1 MIAHGISTGALFV
14 IAGILQERTHTRDM
28 RRFEGLWSVMPRL
41 AAMGLFF
48 AIAVLGLPGM
58 GNFVGEFLILMGL
71 YRASSVLASVAAV
84 AFVASV
90 VYALALVQKT
100 FHGENTHGWQLHD
113 LSGREMATLYS
124 MAAITL
130 WLGLYPQ
137 PVLDAASG
145 IAIVRPHCCRSS
157 RGECGMNLVP
167 SALHSDLMVL
177 SPLILLA
184 GSAVVVM
191 LAAAFY
197 RHPRPVMML
206 TLAGLVLS
214 FASLFLS
221 QGVGS
226 RQVTALLVL
235 DHYALFFIGL
245 IVAATFVVAVLCYRY
260 FGGDESRHEA
270 LYILLLLAAL
280 GGAVLVASSH
290 FASFLLGLELLSIS
304 LFALIAYPKNA
315 ERPLEAG
322 IKYLVLAGFSSA
334 FLLFGM
340 ALIYAQL
347 GTMQFA
353 QIGARLAAPDQQ
365 LDAYGLAGLAL
376 IVAGVGFKLAL
387 VPFHMWTPDVYEGAP
402 APIAAFIATVSKGAM
417 LAMLLRYFIAAGA
430 HQSESIALAL
440 SLIAIV
446 TILAGNLLA
455 LRQDNIKRILA
466 YSSIAQLGYLLV
478 GFLAFGA
485 MAVEAVAYYL
495 AAYFVT
501 MLGAFGV
508 VTVLSRWYSGT
519 GQRYACRLCRS
530 VLAQAMAGGRVYGHA
545 AFTRRHP
552 ADDGFHW
559 QVLRARGRG
568 RRVFVATCHCPGGRE
583 RDRAVLLSANYRRDV
598 RA

>member
-1 MIAHGISTGALFV
+1 
-14 IAGILQERTHTRDM
+14 
-28 RRFEGLWSVMPRL
+28 
-41 AAMGLFF
+41 
-48 AIAVLGLPGM
+48 
-58 GNFVGEFLILMGL
+58 
-71 YRASSVLASVAAV
+71 
-84 AFVASV
+84 
-90 VYALALVQKT
+90 
-100 FHGENTHGWQLHD
+100 
-113 LSGREMATLYS
+113 
-124 MAAITL
+124 
-130 WLGLYPQ
+130 
-137 PVLDAASG
+137 
-145 IAIVRPHCCRSS
+145 
-157 RGECGMNLVP
+157 MNLVP
-167 SALHSDLMVL
+167 SALHSNLMVL

-280 GGAVLVASSH
+280 GGGVLVASSH

-430 HQSESIALAL
+430 HQSQSIALAL
-440 SLIAIV
+440 NLIAIV

-455 LRQDNIKRILA
+455 LGQDNIKRILA

-508 VTVLSRWYSGT
+508 VTILSMDTPERDSDT
-519 GQRYACRLCRS
+519 LADYAGLFWRRPWLAGVFTAMLLS
-530 VLAQAMAGGRVYGHA
+530 LAGIPLTMGFIGKFYVLAAAVGASLWLLVIVVVVGSAIGLFYYLRIIAAMYAHEPKATLGQEAMLGGSASLAESVTLA
-545 AFTRRHP
+545 ALTLLLIGLGIYP
-552 ADDGFHW
+552 ALLI
-559 QVLRARGRG
+559 QVLETTVVHLAG
-568 RRVFVATCHCPGGRE
+568 VPK
-583 RDRAVLLSANYRRDV
+583 LLALAGSL
-598 RA
+598 

>member
-1 MIAHGISTGALFV
+1 M
-14 IAGILQERTHTRDM
+14 
-28 RRFEGLWSVMPRL
+28 
-41 AAMGLFF
+41 
-48 AIAVLGLPGM
+48 
-58 GNFVGEFLILMGL
+58 
-71 YRASSVLASVAAV
+71 
-84 AFVASV
+84 
-90 VYALALVQKT
+90 
-100 FHGENTHGWQLHD
+100 NT
-113 LSGREMATLYS
+113 
-124 MAAITL
+124 
-130 WLGLYPQ
+130 P
-137 PVLDAASG
+137 PF
-145 IAIVRPHCCRSS
+145 
-157 RGECGMNLVP
+157 
-167 SALHSDLMVL
+167 ALHSNLMVL

-221 QGVGS
+221 QGAGS
-226 RQVTALLVL
+226 PQVTALLVL

-245 IVAATFVVAVLCYRY
+245 IVAATFVVVVLCYRY

-280 GGAVLVASSH
+280 GGGVLVASSH

-304 LFALIAYPKNA
+304 LFALIAYPRFT

-322 IKYLVLAGFSSA
+322 IKYLILAGFSSA

-353 QIGARLAAPDQQ
+353 QIGALPAVFERG
-365 LDAYGLAGLAL
+365 LDAYGLAGLSL
-376 IVAGVGFKLAL
+376 ILVGAGFKLAL

-402 APIAAFIATVSKGAM
+402 APISAFIATVSKGAM
-417 LAMLLRYFIAAGA
+417 LAMLLRYFVVADA
-430 HQSESIALAL
+430 HQSQSVVMAL
-440 SLIAIV
+440 SLIAVV

-508 VTVLSRWYSGT
+508 VTVLSRGTPEQDSDMLNEYAGLFWRRPWLAGVFTAMLLSLAGIPLTMGFIGKFYVLIAAVGASLWLLVIVLAVGSAMGLYYYLRIIAVMCAHGSEAVT
-519 GQRYACRLCRS
+519 GQMAAPKVKASLAES
-530 VLAQAMAGGRVYGHA
+530 FTLAVLALLLIWLGVYPDPLIRMLE
-545 AFTRRHP
+545 T
-552 ADDGFHW
+552 
-559 QVLRARGRG
+559 
-568 RRVFVATCHCPGGRE
+568 T
-583 RDRAVLLSANYRRDV
+583 AVHLA
-598 RA
+598 

>member
-1 MIAHGISTGALFV
+1 M
-14 IAGILQERTHTRDM
+14 
-28 RRFEGLWSVMPRL
+28 
-41 AAMGLFF
+41 
-48 AIAVLGLPGM
+48 
-58 GNFVGEFLILMGL
+58 
-71 YRASSVLASVAAV
+71 
-84 AFVASV
+84 
-90 VYALALVQKT
+90 
-100 FHGENTHGWQLHD
+100 NT
-113 LSGREMATLYS
+113 
-124 MAAITL
+124 
-130 WLGLYPQ
+130 P
-137 PVLDAASG
+137 PF
-145 IAIVRPHCCRSS
+145 
-157 RGECGMNLVP
+157 
-167 SALHSDLMVL
+167 ALHSNFMAL

-184 GSAVVVM
+184 GSAVAVM

-221 QGVGS
+221 QGAGS
-226 RQVTALLVL
+226 PQVTALLVL

-245 IVAATFVVAVLCYRY
+245 IVAATFVVVVLCYRY

-280 GGAVLVASSH
+280 GGGVLVASSH

-304 LFALIAYPKNA
+304 LFALIAYPRFT

-322 IKYLVLAGFSSA
+322 IKYLILAGFSSA

-353 QIGARLAAPDQQ
+353 QIGALPTVFERG
-365 LDAYGLAGLAL
+365 LDAYGLAGLSL
-376 IVAGVGFKLAL
+376 ILVGAGFKLAL

-402 APIAAFIATVSKGAM
+402 APISAFIATVSKGAM
-417 LAMLLRYFIAAGA
+417 LAMLLRYFVTADA
-430 HQSESIALAL
+430 HQSQSIIMAL

-501 MLGAFGV
+501 MLGAFGI
-508 VTVLSRWYSGT
+508 VTVLSKGTPEQDSDMLTEYAGLFWRRPWLAGVFTAMLLSLAGIPLTMGFIGKFYVLTAAVGASLWLLVLVLAAGSAMGLYYYLRIIAVMCAHGSEAVT
-519 GQRYACRLCRS
+519 GQMAVPKVKASLAES
-530 VLAQAMAGGRVYGHA
+530 FTLAVLALLLIWLGVYPDPLI
-545 AFTRRHP
+545 RM
-552 ADDGFHW
+552 
-559 QVLRARGRG
+559 LE
-568 RRVFVATCHCPGGRE
+568 AT
-583 RDRAVLLSANYRRDV
+583 AVHLA
-598 RA
+598 

>member
-1 MIAHGISTGALFV
+1 
-14 IAGILQERTHTRDM
+14 
-28 RRFEGLWSVMPRL
+28 
-41 AAMGLFF
+41 
-48 AIAVLGLPGM
+48 
-58 GNFVGEFLILMGL
+58 
-71 YRASSVLASVAAV
+71 
-84 AFVASV
+84 
-90 VYALALVQKT
+90 
-100 FHGENTHGWQLHD
+100 
-113 LSGREMATLYS
+113 
-124 MAAITL
+124 
-130 WLGLYPQ
+130 
-137 PVLDAASG
+137 
-145 IAIVRPHCCRSS
+145 
-157 RGECGMNLVP
+157 MNLVP
-167 SALHSDLMVL
+167 SALHSNLMIL

-280 GGAVLVASSH
+280 GGGVLVASSH

-430 HQSESIALAL
+430 HQSQSIALAL
-440 SLIAIV
+440 SLLAII

-455 LRQDNIKRILA
+455 LGQDNIKRILA

-508 VTVLSRWYSGT
+508 VTVLSMDTPERDCDT
-519 GQRYACRLCRS
+519 LADYAGLFWRRPWLAGVFTAMLLS
-530 VLAQAMAGGRVYGHA
+530 LAGIPLTMGFIGKFYVLAAAVGASLWLLVIVLVVGSAIGLFYYLRIIAAMYAHEPKATPGQEAMLGGSASLAESVTLA
-545 AFTRRHP
+545 ALTLLLIGLGIYP
-552 ADDGFHW
+552 ALLI
-559 QVLRARGRG
+559 QVLETTVVHLAW
-568 RRVFVATCHCPGGRE
+568 VPK
-583 RDRAVLLSANYRRDV
+583 LLALAGSL
-598 RA
+598 